1 MLLFESGAAQYI
13 VCGSFFGAETRQTYV
28 ARSEEE
34 AITSFQNDYPG
45 WDVDS
50 VDVKK

>member
-1 MLLFESGAAQYI
+1 MLLFETGAAQYI

-34 AITSFQNDYPG
+34 AITSFQQDFPG

>member
-1 MLLFESGAAQYI
+1 MLLFETGTAQYI

-34 AITSFQNDYPG
+34 AIITFQQDYPG